1 MVAAIYLMLK
11 YKWNTKR
18 TLEYMSIKK
27 PDLEITTEILAAF
40 QMLEK
45 DLGNVETQDSPTKQ
59 HQSPIKIRKNWDLP
73 DLKKIKTVD

>member
-45 DLGNVETQDSPTKQ
+45 DLGNVET
-59 HQSPIKIRKNWDLP
+59 
-73 DLKKIKTVD
+73 